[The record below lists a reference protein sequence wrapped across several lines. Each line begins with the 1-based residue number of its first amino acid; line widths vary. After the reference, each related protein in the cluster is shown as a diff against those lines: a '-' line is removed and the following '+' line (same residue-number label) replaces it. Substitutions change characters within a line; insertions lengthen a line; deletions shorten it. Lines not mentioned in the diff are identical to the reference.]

1 MSKAE
6 RIGLILMMIG
16 LMVLVGFI
24 CVVAFRDYGV
34 HPNTVGAYIFAQ
46 IGLIAGEVYLYRLIH
61 EGGKE

>member
-1 MSKAE
+1 MSKLE

-16 LMVLVGFI
+16 LLIFVGLI
-24 CVVAFRDYGV
+24 CVVAFCDYGV
-34 HPNTVGAYIFAQ
+34 RPNTVGAYIVAQ